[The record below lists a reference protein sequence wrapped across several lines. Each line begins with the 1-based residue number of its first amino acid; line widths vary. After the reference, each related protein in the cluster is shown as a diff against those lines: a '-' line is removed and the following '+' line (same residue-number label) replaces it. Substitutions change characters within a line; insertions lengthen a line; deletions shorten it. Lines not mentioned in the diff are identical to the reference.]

1 MVDHTQSEPDMIEV
15 RLPVSRLLY
24 GMWSTS
30 IMANI
35 LFIAPLLY

>member
-1 MVDHTQSEPDMIEV
+1 MVDHTPSEPDMIEV
-15 RLPVSRLLY
+15 RLPDSRLLY